1 MCVSAVYE
9 PLVLAPNTRFVFI
22 EQINKYEASEQS
34 YSARGRREDGSDGRL
49 DELVAYS
56 GLGVHS
62 AVLDKVDGLNAL
74 LFSSIYHH
82 HKDTRTSPLCSLRG
96 GRYSNP

>member
-1 MCVSAVYE
+1 M
-9 PLVLAPNTRFVFI
+9 LAPNTRFVFI

-34 YSARGRREDGSDGRL
+34 YSARGRREVGPGKTVDGHILREDGN
-49 DELVAYS
+49 
-56 GLGVHS
+56 
-62 AVLDKVDGLNAL
+62 GLNAL